1 MENILDGF
9 NASEVEPQGTF
20 EVIPAGRYVAVII
33 ESVTKENSAKTG
45 SFLEMVFQIIEGP
58 NEGRKLWARL
68 NLKHPNE
75 TAVKIARAQLS
86 SICRATGK
94 MTPRDSAELHDIPLV
109 IAVRV
114 QKREDTGD
122 MTNDISGYFK
132 KEEGQA
138 AASPQAQGKKAPW
151 IKDRK

>member
-9 NASEVEPQGTF
+9 DANTVEAANTF
-20 EVIPAGRYVAVII
+20 EVIPAGRYVAVIT

-45 SFLEMVFQIIEGP
+45 SFLELVFQIIEGSH
-58 NEGRKLWARL
+58 EGRKLWARL

-122 MTNDISGYFK
+122 LSNEVSGYFK

-138 AASPQAQGKKAPW
+138 AAAPQGQGNVAPW
-151 IKDRK
+151 KRKK